1 MKFYI
6 ITFIG
11 ILLNVFVQN
20 SSQLSLYGCNDLD
33 ENNNARNEAANHN
46 IVGMDKS
53 CEEDVSS
60 FENQKE
66 NEDHN
71 CARAG
76 NFEITPSDEK
86 TKCKHNMEDEK
97 YNCERDIKRTSSEE
111 KKKHKHDKKNREKK
125 KGKGKKLNQANNEN
139 DEDRNCKKNVESN
152 NSKGSSSEEKKTS
165 KHNKK
170 SNKYNCEVDI
180 KRSSSE
186 ETKKSKHYKK
196 NSDEKRSKGKKHQHG
211 DKTRKSEQKEK
222 GLKYEKYINLENLP
236 LPGC

>member
-20 SSQLSLYGCNDLD
+20 SSQLSLYGCNELD

-46 IVGMDKS
+46 IVGMDNS

-66 NEDHN
+66 GEDYN

-76 NFEITPSDEK
+76 NFEVTPLEEK

-97 YNCERDIKRTSSEE
+97 YNCERNIKRTSSEE

-125 KGKGKKLNQANNEN
+125 KGKEKKLKQANKEN
-139 DEDRNCKKNVESN
+139 YEDRNCKGNVEAN
-152 NSKGSSSEEKKTS
+152 NSKGSSSEEKKMS
-165 KHNKK
+165 KHDKK
-170 SNKYNCEVDI
+170 SNKYNCEGDI

-186 ETKKSKHYKK
+186 ETKKSKHDKK
-196 NSDEKRSKGKKHQHG
+196 NSAEKKSKGKKHKHE
-211 DKTRKSEQKEK
+211 DKTRKSEQRKK
-222 GLKYEKYINLENLP
+222 DLNTKNI
-236 LPGC
+236 